1 MLDKGVVFGVK
12 RQTLGGAVSKF
23 LTSLLSVWLPILPFL
38 FIMKRVVDSSSQ
50 KGKRR
55 EKSNDP
61 PSTTFADVAGVNVVK
76 EELKEAIS
84 CLRDPA
90 RFERFNA
97 KMPSGILLYGPPGT
111 GVPPI
116 TLSPLHQFANAE
128 RCLGQDM

>member
-1 MLDKGVVFGVK
+1 MLDQGVVFGVK
-12 RQTLGGAVSKF
+12 RQTLGGAISKF
-23 LTSLLSVWLPILPFL
+23 LSGLFSVWLPILPFL
-38 FIMKRVVDSSSQ
+38 YIMKRLVDSSSQ

-61 PSTTFADVAGVNVVK
+61 PSTTFADVAGVNIVK
-76 EELKEAIS
+76 EELREAIS

-111 GVPPI
+111 GLPSRAFSV
-116 TLSPLHQFANAE
+116 LAKQGKA
-128 RCLGQDM
+128 